1 MRQVRILDKYCQSSF
16 LSKLLWVLQ
25 TQNHAL
31 GNYSFFLLFADSIS
45 GVLMLFPL
53 VPSLLPFLPMPLQFA
68 CLSHQLVAS
77 WPLCN
82 FVFFSNRD
90 CISQSVI
97 VRFYFSP
104 TVIATLENYSPA
116 GVMGLTTTK
125 DTPSSSLKIFFSS
138 PRI

>member
-1 MRQVRILDKYCQSSF
+1 MGFTNPKSCFRE
-16 LSKLLWVLQ
+16 LLV
-25 TQNHAL
+25 
-31 GNYSFFLLFADSIS
+31 FLLFADSIS
-45 GVLMLFPL
+45 GVLMLFL
-53 VPSLLPFLPMPLQFA
+53 FVPSLLPFLQMPLQFA

-104 TVIATLENYSPA
+104 TVIASTENYSPA
-116 GVMGLTTTK
+116 GMMGLTLPLQRTHRHLH
-125 DTPSSSLKIFFSS
+125 SEHFFSSLRTFFSS
-138 PRI
+138 PRT